1 MDKELKTK
9 EEKQTKNGGKILT
22 GVVVSA
28 KMQDTIVVKVQRF
41 VKHPKIGKYVK
52 IAKKFKAH
60 DAGNTAKE
68 GDEVTIRETKPI
80 SKDKHF
86 VLVKS

>member
-1 MDKELKTK
+1 MDKKTTKSENNKK
-9 EEKQTKNGGKILT
+9 EKGKILT
-22 GVVVSA
+22 GIVVSN
-28 KMQDTIVVKVQRF
+28 KMQDTVVVMVQRF

-68 GDEVTIRETKPI
+68 GDKVTIRETKPI